1 MKSLWK
7 KLWTDEAGVVLSS
20 EIALV
25 GTVGVLGM
33 VVGLEA
39 VTCAVTSELNDLAS
53 AFGAID
59 QTYNFRSIAK
69 LGHARVSGSGFNDR
83 RDVCDC
89 ELITQ
94 TDVGGF
100 TGQGGGSSQ
109 ALVAQSAVVQSAVV
123 QTAPVIRE
131 EIIEERVI
139 DEVIVEPKAVTEVCP
154 DDEIIEERIIR
165 RRVKADCSTTS
176 TTTIV
181 PRATTVAPKTKA
193 IKPQPEPEK
202 VETKVKKKN

>member
-7 KLWTDEAGVVLSS
+7 KLWTDETGVVLSS

-39 VTCAVTSELNDLAS
+39 VSCAVTSELNDLAS

-59 QTYNFRSIAK
+59 QTYNFRSISKA
-69 LGHARVSGSGFNDR
+69 GHARVSGSGFNDR

-89 ELITQ
+89 ELISQ

-100 TGQGGGSSQ
+100 NGQGGGSSQ
-109 ALVAQSAVVQSAVV
+109 ALVAQAAVV
-123 QTAPVIRE
+123 QTAPLVRE

-139 DEVIVEPKAVTEVCP
+139 DEVIVEPTVITVICP
-154 DDEIIEERIIR
+154 EDEIIEERIIR

-176 TTTIV
+176 TKTIV
-181 PRATTVAPKTKA
+181 PRATTAAPKAKA